1 MSLRS
6 LAARPARATL
16 PGAFEAPR
24 AAEPSAPIQPH
35 PSQAC
40 PDPRTPHGSHRY
52 RMSRTRSRL
61 RRDDRGS
68 SVIELAVLAPGFLM
82 IIMLIVQ
89 FGLWF
94 NARQAALDSAQAGA
108 QVARED
114 AATNGNWQ
122 SLAQQASSSYYDSL
136 NSSLLSS
143 LQANAHGDPANQVF
157 VTVQGPLGYSVFNFF
172 GIKWTV
178 TETAGGPVEC
188 FRPAAGGGRCG

>member
-1 MSLRS
+1 M
-6 LAARPARATL
+6 TWW
-16 PGAFEAPR
+16 
-24 AAEPSAPIQPH
+24 
-35 PSQAC
+35 
-40 PDPRTPHGSHRY
+40 
-52 RMSRTRSRL
+52 

-94 NARQAALDSAQAGA
+94 NARQAALAAAQAGA

-122 SLAQQASSSYYDSL
+122 SLAQQASSNYYDSL
-136 NSSLLSS
+136 NTSLLSS
-143 LQANAHGDPANQVF
+143 LHADAHGDPANQVF
-157 VTVQGPLGYSVFNFF
+157 VTVRGPMGYSVFNFF
-172 GIKWTV
+172 NIKWTV

>member
-1 MSLRS
+1 MNLRNP
-6 LAARPARATL
+6 AAPVVRPGPATPPGPPVQSGLDARR
-16 PGAFEAPR
+16 GHPR
-24 AAEPSAPIQPH
+24 KSHESHQP
-35 PSQAC
+35 QR
-40 PDPRTPHGSHRY
+40 PRESRG
-52 RMSRTRSRL
+52 SRTWARL

-94 NARQAALDSAQAGA
+94 NARQAALAAAQAGA

-114 AATNGNWQ
+114 AATTGNWQ
-122 SLAQQASSSYYDSL
+122 SLAQQASSRYYDSL
-136 NSSLLSS
+136 NTSLLSS
-143 LQANAHGDPANQVF
+143 LRANAHGDPANQVF
-157 VTVQGPLGYSVFNFF
+157 VTVQGPMGYSVFNFF
-172 GIKWTV
+172 GLKWTV